1 MLSWSEHAH
10 FTLFRVKVSNI
21 IASWKK
27 TCRKVN
33 SKVLNIFHLFLLT
46 LSAADCPHLQTT
58 EAAVTHSLV
67 MKWLHIWAA
76 LLAMRGA
83 STERDHLRA
92 QGARDPLAATG
103 SDKSSGY
110 FHQSDRNRVDQNKQ
124 KALFCLVCTLCTLPL
139 GNLISLHASC
149 FYL

>member
-10 FTLFRVKVSNI
+10 YTLFMLKVSNI
-21 IASWKK
+21 TASWEKNAG
-27 TCRKVN
+27 KVN
-33 SKVLNIFHLFLLT
+33 SKVLNIFSPLFFLDTQCCRLAPLADNRSRSHCLL
-46 LSAADCPHLQTT
+46 
-58 EAAVTHSLV
+58 
-67 MKWLHIWAA
+67 MKWPHVQAV
-76 LLAMRGA
+76 LLAARVA
-83 STERDHLRA
+83 STEPDRLRA
-92 QGARDPLAATG
+92 QGVRHPPAAAR

-139 GNLISLHASC
+139 GNLISPHASC